1 MDRIM
6 SIFSLQD
13 VVDMLTSE
21 GIDAAKHRINHAID
35 RGYVSRP
42 KLVGGN
48 RVYTAKHLR
57 ELRKYLVNAPSP
69 GRQPA
74 AV

>member
-6 SIFSLQD
+6 SIFSLQG
-13 VVDMLTSE
+13 VVDTLTAE
-21 GIDAAKHRINHAID
+21 GIDAGKHRINHAIS

-48 RVYTAKHLR
+48 RVYTAKHLG

-69 GRQPA
+69 ERQPA

>member
-13 VVDMLTSE
+13 VVDTLTAE
-21 GIDAAKHRINHAID
+21 GIDAAKHLH
-35 RGYVSRP
+35 
-42 KLVGGN
+42 
-48 RVYTAKHLR
+48 
-57 ELRKYLVNAPSP
+57 ELRKYLVHTPSP